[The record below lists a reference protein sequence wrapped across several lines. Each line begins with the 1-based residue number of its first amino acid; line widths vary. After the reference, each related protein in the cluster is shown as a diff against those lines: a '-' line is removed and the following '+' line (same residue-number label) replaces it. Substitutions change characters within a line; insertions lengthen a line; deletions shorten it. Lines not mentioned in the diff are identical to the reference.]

1 MKKTYQQPL
10 LSVVTIKMQGMLA
23 ASVEIGEAWDDSQ
36 GGVGARDFDF
46 EEEEEY

>member
-23 ASVEIGEAWDDSQ
+23 TSVEIGNEYDSSQ
-36 GGVGARDFDF
+36 GVGARDFVF

>member
-23 ASVEIGEAWDDSQ
+23 ASVEIGDEYNGQ
-36 GGVGARDFDF
+36 GVGARDFDF

>member
-1 MKKTYQQPL
+1 MKKTSQQTL

-23 ASVEIGEAWDDSQ
+23 TSVEVGEAWNGSQ
-36 GGVGARDFDF
+36 GVGARDFDF

>member
-23 ASVEIGEAWDDSQ
+23 TSVEIGEAWDGSQ
-36 GGVGARDFDF
+36 GVGARDFDF